1 MLWLLFVQ
9 LVFTARAM
17 ARHTSESKTIA
28 TYFIK
33 VGVVFSGQLV
43 VQLEPWLCKTITSM
57 FYQSGCGLKNRAR
70 IPPPAKYPV

>member
-9 LVFTARAM
+9 LVFTAR

-43 VQLEPWLCKTITSM
+43 VQLEPWLDIQVK
-57 FYQSGCGLKNRAR
+57 GRL
-70 IPPPAKYPV
+70 